1 MELTEMDLN
10 KIWDCPL
17 IKRIKSQHNI
27 WHIDLCVKISLLSQ
41 QQFQLLAVNQVVL
54 GSTRLGSLLL
64 LVLITAD

>member
-10 KIWDCPL
+10 KIWDYQL